1 MIWKKAALIY
11 LSVFLFAEF
20 SNAYK
25 IAIFTPD
32 ISASQLILNKRV
44 AETFAK
50 AGHEVKMFRI
60 RAMGYKHLEVHVDQ
74 KAVNVADIIA
84 YSDEDFDAFHKIQ
97 GEFYFS
103 ELSVFSSKTRDSYH
117 RFADLFTNSC
127 AELLQMTSFML
138 SLQEENFDIAFAASN
153 DYCSIGLIHAVKIPT
168 WIWLDS
174 GALTDFVAE
183 NIGVT
188 SPSSF
193 VPLEFADSGDKM
205 NFMQRFFNL
214 VLRGGFPYLYDRF
227 GKNFLKRF

>member
-1 MIWKKAALIY
+1 
-11 LSVFLFAEF
+11 
-20 SNAYK
+20 
-25 IAIFTPD
+25 
-32 ISASQLILNKRV
+32 
-44 AETFAK
+44 
-50 AGHEVKMFRI
+50 MFRI

-84 YSDEDFDAFHKIQ
+84 YTDEDFDAFHKIQ

-103 ELSVFSSKTRDSYH
+103 ELSIFSSKTRDSYH

-127 AELLQMTSFML
+127 AVHFLMKLTISEKYKVSELLQMTSFML

-153 DYCSIGLIHAVKIPT
+153 DYCSIGLIHAAKIPT

-227 GKNFLKRF
+227 GKNF